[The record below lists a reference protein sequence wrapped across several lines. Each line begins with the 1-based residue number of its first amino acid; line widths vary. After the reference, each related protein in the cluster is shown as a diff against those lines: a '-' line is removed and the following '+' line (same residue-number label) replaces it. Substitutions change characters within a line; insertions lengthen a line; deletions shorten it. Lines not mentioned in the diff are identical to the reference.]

1 MKELHKRLLVSGIFI
16 PLILVVLYLRGIPL
30 LVTFALVSVLGMSE
44 LILMLRQRSIRLGW
58 SWLAVSL
65 IAFLGFSL
73 YRGFDL
79 VILSVILLFALLDSV
94 LAWDAETSLLRALTS
109 FFGVIYT
116 ALLPALLVRIGEDFA
131 QPYLLL
137 GLIALIWCA
146 DSAAYFIGMRW
157 GKRRNVLPMSPNKS
171 LEGIIAGAVV
181 PFLIVIILYVTRL
194 YSDLAILLSAA
205 FAAGIIG
212 QLGDS
217 AESMLKRWCS
227 VKDSSKLIPGHGG
240 VLDRLDSVLLAGTFL
255 YSAMMILTKVR

>member
-65 IAFLGFSL
+65 MAFLGFSL

-116 ALLPALLVRIGEDFA
+116 ALLPDR
-131 QPYLLL
+131 
-137 GLIALIWCA
+137 
-146 DSAAYFIGMRW
+146 
-157 GKRRNVLPMSPNKS
+157 KS
-171 LEGIIAGAVV
+171 VV
-181 PFLIVIILYVTRL
+181 
-194 YSDLAILLSAA
+194 
-205 FAAGIIG
+205 
-212 QLGDS
+212 
-217 AESMLKRWCS
+217 
-227 VKDSSKLIPGHGG
+227 
-240 VLDRLDSVLLAGTFL
+240 
-255 YSAMMILTKVR
+255 